1 MPEKIGIRSVR
12 KTFLD
17 PNDRHEIEAIRN
29 VSCTV
34 EAGQLVVLFGPSG
47 CGKSTLL
54 NIIGGFERPTEGEVR
69 VDGRPVEGP
78 GRDRGFVFQEFVMYP
93 WRTVLGNVA
102 IGLDV
107 QKKLPKAD
115 RIRRARELIRLVG
128 LEGFESRYTHVLS
141 GGMKQRVAIARALA
155 TDPQILLM
163 DEPFAALD
171 AQTRRGLQEDLLDIW
186 RKMSKTIVFV
196 THSVEEA
203 VLLGDVIVSL
213 SRRPATIKRVLAV
226 ELARP
231 RDPTDPAFAAVEREL
246 MHTLDGDRPREQ
258 PRDSGS
264 EPQSASG

>member
-1 MPEKIGIRSVR
+1 MPEKIGILGLR
-12 KTFLD
+12 KMFRD
-17 PNDRHEIEAIRN
+17 PTDGHEIEAIRS
-29 VSCTV
+29 VSCSV
-34 EAGQLVVLFGPSG
+34 AAGQLVVLFGPSG

-78 GRDRGFVFQEFVMYP
+78 GPDRGFVFQEFVMYP

-107 QKKLPKAD
+107 QKRLPRAH
-115 RIRRARELIRLVG
+115 RILRARALIRLVG

-155 TDPQILLM
+155 TDPEILLM

-171 AQTRRGLQEDLLDIW
+171 AQTRRGLQADLLDIW
-186 RKMSKTIVFV
+186 RQMSKTIVFV

-231 RDPTDPAFAAVEREL
+231 RKPTDPAFAAIEREL
-246 MHTLDGDRPREQ
+246 MQTLDADRSRDGSRDRGAQ
-258 PRDSGS
+258 PRTGS
-264 EPQSASG
+264 E